1 MLFQVEWRGDL
12 EQSDFAY
19 RNEFLVF
26 GVILAAMQALDE
38 ISFDNDLI
46 VIFIKIKKE
55 SLGQLSFNF

>member
-1 MLFQVEWRGDL
+1 MLFQVELMGDL

-38 ISFDNDLI
+38 ISFDNDSI
-46 VIFIKIKKE
+46 VILSKIKKE
-55 SLGQLSFNF
+55 PRSALF

>member
-1 MLFQVEWRGDL
+1 L

-26 GVILAAMQALDE
+26 GIILAVMQALDE
-38 ISFDNDLI
+38 ISFDNDSI
-46 VIFIKIKKE
+46 VILIRIKKE